1 MSNSAPTTSALE
13 THDSPN
19 ERDLLPKASWT
30 MLADLCSPIP
40 TDIYV
45 PCMQLHAQLVAAIS
59 KPTASLLDVHQRDWI
74 ESIIKDLFNATGN
87 CARTASLT
95 LVPSL
100 RALLQFFLKQEQAI
114 WPQHSIKAD
123 FMVSSAAV
131 MILLWHITS
140 HVEHIL
146 HGNPST
152 PSVQPLE
159 QVHANM
165 KLRLAFLID
174 VWPNLVSPFVGD
186 MLKEPASRNATIA
199 GISRGKTGHLNSA
212 ATTFSNRLVHELLD
226 PIAHLVKKQT
236 PRPPF
241 LLKLVIDKTVD
252 VTIEHITTTA
262 PGTSSDTLDHI
273 ASHIK
278 AWVHETSHELRDLPS
293 LKRLERFTQDWKRQA
308 PVVAKA

>member
-174 VWPNLVSPFVGD
+174 VWPNLVSPVGD

-252 VTIEHITTTA
+252 AHHDNSTR
-262 PGTSSDTLDHI
+262 D
-273 ASHIK
+273 K
-278 AWVHETSHELRDLPS
+278 LRH
-293 LKRLERFTQDWKRQA
+293 A
-308 PVVAKA
+308 